1 MDSSNPLYFAS
12 SRPSPIFVLSYSG
25 DPSFSLSSS
34 SLLKSTSTRA
44 FITSIS
50 VLYAFITSS
59 TFFLSVSPKP
69 LKYWPANSAKP
80 WRVSLL
86 SYASF
91 SSTSPD
97 LAVSST
103 LLIWLYFCS
112 NLSREFNPFSSLSS
126 KPSLATIAIPYKSLT
141 KSSWRALFAKSLK
154 SIVSPPDCWDL
165 SISLCRPDMLL
176 SLFISWIHSTLPLI
190 IDLNQNKCKFLLIN
204 QGKLYKVI
212 DILIILWYNHRQSAQ
227 YEVEVALCPNG
238 KLMYFD
244 NSVRN

>member
-1 MDSSNPLYFAS
+1 MYP
-12 SRPSPIFVLSYSG
+12 G
-25 DPSFSLSSS
+25 DPSSSS
-34 SLLKSTSTRA
+34 SNIFLLSSTSARA

-59 TFFLSVSPKP
+59 TFFLSVSSKP
-69 LKYWPANSAKP
+69 LKYRPANSAKP

-154 SIVSPPDCWDL
+154 SIVSPPDCWDF
-165 SISLCRPDMLL
+165 SMSLCRPDMSIVLFMYWIYST
-176 SLFISWIHSTLPLI
+176 SLFI
-190 IDLNQNKCKFLLIN
+190 IDSI
-204 QGKLYKVI
+204 
-212 DILIILWYNHRQSAQ
+212 
-227 YEVEVALCPNG
+227 
-238 KLMYFD
+238 
-244 NSVRN
+244 